1 MEKFFYGEN
10 ENQFGEL
17 RLPEGEGPFPVA
29 IVIHG
34 GFWRKPFTLEIM
46 REVAEDLTASGF
58 ATWNI
63 EYRRTGQEGGGYP
76 GTLTDAAEATDYI
89 RTLAESFPLDLNK
102 VVTIG
107 HSAGGHLATW
117 IAARHRMDKNSE
129 LFITDTP
136 LPIHGVVSLAG
147 VNDLEMMHGVHEYR
161 DQVLSLKPNNP
172 TAELLGGSPK
182 EYPERYKNASPVE
195 LLPLGVQQILVHGA
209 LDINVPIGISD
220 YYQREA
226 EGEGDFVKLI
236 ELPSA
241 EHFVLTNTT
250 SFAWETIKEELSL
263 LVEY

>member
-1 MEKFFYGEN
+1 MEKLFYGEN

-29 IVIHG
+29 VVIHG

-46 REVAEDLTASGF
+46 REVAEDLTKSGF

-76 GTLTDAAEATDYI
+76 GTLTDAAQATDYI
-89 RTLAESFPLDLNK
+89 RELAKSFPLNLEK

-117 IAARHRMDKNSE
+117 LAARNRIDKNNE
-129 LFITDTP
+129 LFIKNP
-136 LPIHGVVSLAG
+136 LPLHGVVSLAG
-147 VNDLEMMHGVHEYR
+147 VNDLEMMYGVHNYR
-161 DQVLSLKPNNP
+161 DQALSLDPNNP
-172 TAELLGGSPK
+172 TAELIGGSP
-182 EYPERYKNASPVE
+182 ENYPERYKNASPIE
-195 LLPLGVQQILVHGA
+195 LLPLSVQQILVHGA

-241 EHFVLTNTT
+241 EHFMLIDTT
-250 SFAWETIKEELSL
+250 SFAWETIKEEIKL
-263 LVEY
+263 LVEH